1 MFLGTRNHEK
11 RIIMQRND
19 IIKFLVLDGG
29 SKVFDRLCCKASF
42 QTKSILKAPMSN

>member
-19 IIKFLVLDGG
+19 IIKILVIDGG
-29 SKVFDRLCCKASF
+29 SKVFKMVRIKDL
-42 QTKSILKAPMSN
+42 TN